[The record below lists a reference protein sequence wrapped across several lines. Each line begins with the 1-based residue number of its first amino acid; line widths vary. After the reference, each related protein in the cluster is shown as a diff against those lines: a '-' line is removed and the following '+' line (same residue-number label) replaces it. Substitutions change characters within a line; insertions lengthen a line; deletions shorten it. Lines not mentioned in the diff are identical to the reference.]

1 MEKPKIATKV
11 QTIKEKLNDPTLTKK
26 DKVKKLYVHIMDPD
40 DHDSL
45 ILLKKICSDYIG
57 NTDIILVLGSEKK
70 SAIKLPFRIEA
81 SVELID
87 ELTKILG
94 KENIILK

>member
-1 MEKPKIATKV
+1 MDKPKIINKV
-11 QTIKEKLNDPTLTKK
+11 QATRIKSKEPVLANKNE
-26 DKVKKLYVHIMDPD
+26 VKKLYVHIKDPD

-45 ILLKKICSDYIG
+45 ILLKKICSDYVG
-57 NTDIILVLGSEKK
+57 DKDIILVLGLEKK
-70 SAIKLPFRIEA
+70 SAIKLPFK
-81 SVELID
+81 VETSDELVE